1 MVKWFQGKGKKDKKD
16 GRRDGSDRMTGIIGG
31 QKDFFFQFF
40 SYFLVNVIA
49 SLLKWKTIANVLCKS

>member
-16 GRRDGSDRMTGIIGG
+16 GRRDGGDRMTGIIGG